1 MNAYAIIMAGGVG
14 ARFWPYGTNK
24 LPKQFLPITNS
35 ADTMLQLTVKRVR
48 EIIPIE
54 RIFISTN
61 LQYINEVKKQVPK
74 IPLENIIGE
83 PIGRNTAPCIG
94 LASIMLR
101 QFDEKAKMFVT
112 PADHLIEDTE
122 DFKNSVI
129 AGLDFIEN
137 HDAIV
142 TMGIEP
148 THPETGYGYIQFV
161 EDAVFTVEEGPG
173 KKGVNI
179 YKVKTFAEK
188 PNFESAQVF
197 LESGDFLWNSGMF
210 IFRSD
215 VILDEMQKSLPDLY
229 HALGKIE
236 KAIHTNKFQSILE
249 QVFAEIKGI
258 SIDYGVME
266 KSKRVYVIRAS
277 FKWSDL
283 GSWDEV
289 HRIKTKDKNNNVVMG
304 DAFVKDSKNN
314 LVMSSKGFVG
324 LVGVEDLIIINT
336 KEGLLICK
344 KDRSQEVK
352 EIVDYLK
359 RKGLI
364 DNI

>member
-1 MNAYAIIMAGGVG
+1 MNSYAIIMAGGVG

-24 LPKQFLPITNS
+24 LPKQFLPVTNS
-35 ADTMLQLTVKRVR
+35 ADTMLQLTVKRIK
-48 EIIPIE
+48 ELIPLE

-61 LQYINEVKKQVPK
+61 SQYISEVKKQVPK
-74 IPLENIIGE
+74 IPSENIIGE
-83 PIGRNTAPCIG
+83 PVGRNTAPCIG

-112 PADHLIEDTE
+112 PADHLIEDLDE
-122 DFKNSVI
+122 FHRVI
-129 AGLDFIEN
+129 NAGLEFVEKR
-137 HDAIV
+137 DAIV
-142 TMGIEP
+142 TLGIVP
-148 THPETGYGYIQFV
+148 THPETGYGYIQFI
-161 EDAVFTVEEGPG
+161 EDAVFTIGEDEKNNVS
-173 KKGVNI
+173 I
-179 YKVKTFAEK
+179 FKVKTFAEK
-188 PNFESAQVF
+188 PNYESAKVF

-210 IFRSD
+210 LFRSD
-215 VILDEMQKSLPDLY
+215 VILGEMQKSLPDLY

-236 KAIHTNKFQSILE
+236 KSIHTNKFQATLD

-266 KSKRVYVIRAS
+266 KSKKVYVIKAN

-289 HRIKTKDKNNNVVMG
+289 FRIKTKDKNNNVLIG
-304 DAFVKDSKNN
+304 DSYSKDSKNN
-314 LVMSSKGFVG
+314 LVMSPKGFIG
-324 LVGVEDLIIINT
+324 LIGVEDMIIINT
-336 KEGLLICK
+336 KEGLLICRK
-344 KDRSQEVK
+344 ERSQEVK